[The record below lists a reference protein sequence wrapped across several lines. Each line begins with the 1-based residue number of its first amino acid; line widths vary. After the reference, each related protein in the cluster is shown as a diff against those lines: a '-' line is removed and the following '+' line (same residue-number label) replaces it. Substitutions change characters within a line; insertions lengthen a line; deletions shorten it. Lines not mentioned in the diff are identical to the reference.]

1 MSRRPTIAIIG
12 ASGAVG
18 REALTILEER
28 KHQATA
34 IRLFGSDRSAG
45 SSITTDQSTYEI
57 RQYQPSSVIGCDF
70 ALLCTDAQ
78 HSRTIAP
85 ELIDLGITVIDNSSA
100 FRADPNVPLVIP
112 EINAHLLKGTKDPR
126 LIANPNCST
135 IMMLVALEP
144 LRQALGVA
152 GITVT
157 TYQAVSGAG
166 IAGIRELHAETDRA
180 RRGEKSTPSVF
191 PVSCAFN
198 VFPHESTTDPETG
211 MNGEELK
218 MIAETRRIWNNSAL
232 PILPTCV
239 RVPVERAHSQS
250 IVIELEKPTTI
261 RHLKEV
267 LSTAPGVALLDESRG
282 ILSPRRVA
290 GTDDVHI
297 SRIRLDPQSQGR
309 RFVLWVCCDQIR
321 KGAALNAI
329 QIMDYLC
336 ATDSDRA
343 STSSKAS
350 TSTALDS
357 TPIAR

>member
-1 MSRRPTIAIIG
+1 MSLEPTIAIIG

-18 REALTILEER
+18 REVLVILEER
-28 KHQATA
+28 NHPVSG

-45 SSITTDQSTYEI
+45 TVIQTARATYTIE
-57 RQYQPSSVIGCDF
+57 QYQPSAATRCDY
-70 ALLCTDAQ
+70 AILCTDAPL
-78 HSRTIAP
+78 SRTIAP

-100 FRADPNVPLVIP
+100 FRADPSVPLVIP
-112 EINAHLLKGTKDPR
+112 EINAQLLRNTKAPR

-144 LRQALGVA
+144 LRQTFGIAS
-152 GITVT
+152 ITVT

-166 IAGIRELHAETDRA
+166 IAGIRELHSETDLA
-180 RRGEKSTPSVF
+180 RLGEPPNPSVF

-198 VFPHESTTDPETG
+198 VFPHESPTDPETG

-218 MIAETRRIWNNSAL
+218 MIAETRRIWEACAL

-250 IVIELEKPTTI
+250 IVVELEQQSTI
-261 RHLKEV
+261 SELRQT
-267 LSTAPGVALLDESRG
+267 LSHALGVTLLDESEG

-290 GTDDVHI
+290 GTDAVHI
-297 SRIRLDPQSQGR
+297 GRIRLDPQSQGR
-309 RFVLWVCCDQIR
+309 RFVLWICCDQIR

-329 QIMDYLC
+329 QILDYLC
-336 ATDSDRA
+336 ATDTSRA
-343 STSSKAS
+343 STSSAAS
-350 TSTALDS
+350 DSTALVS
-357 TPIAR
+357 TSIDR